1 VDARSV
7 LTIVRRCISVIFL
20 VFLTLAETPQTE
32 FLSDPADLLKY
43 ISAIRHSD
51 LSRALKLADTAST
64 TTRGSPA
71 DRWRLQLLD
80 AELRLDTLGGPDD
93 KIISA
98 VLNLLKLPVPSDVP
112 SIEAAAR
119 FASIRGYVAQI
130 EGKWKDAAG
139 FYAKAATGI
148 PVLNNDPCWKAE
160 LLVHHQ
166 AQTLRHLDQR
176 PDVSSLLK
184 RAARETEA
192 CPDKYWGTSAPNI
205 QGNAFNDQFQQ
216 YDRAVTQFQACFGLA
231 KANKFKQLIAFCA
244 ANAALA
250 YYNLGDYDNSLQMSD
265 QANQYYV
272 LIKEPNNKQRA
283 AWGVTQ
289 GHRARTYLAL
299 GELDQAAG
307 LYKEAT
313 RIANETSDRL
323 NVIRWRNELTSVY
336 IQKGEL
342 EAAEALN
349 RQVLKEASSDDLAV
363 MADAM
368 LNAAVLSRLMGD
380 FDDALKKL
388 DRIQQKSVENRQT
401 LAPKVIWNMHTERAR
416 NFAGLNLVSR
426 ARYEFD
432 AALRTADTA
441 HRALLKDYD
450 RLTFVSQLRNVYQS
464 YVAFLIDRKLT
475 GEALALA
482 ESSHARLLAEKL
494 NNTKTQSSFA
504 TFASIARARNAVI
517 LSYFTAPVR
526 SYMWVTTAA
535 GSEVFVL
542 PSETELRKLVKRHN
556 EPILE
561 ERSIAEDQAGRE
573 LYARLIAPAANSIP
587 ANANVV
593 VIPDGPLCDLNFETL
608 IPPGPAPH
616 YWIESATLTISPSLK
631 LLAAEAPRAIEPR
644 SVLAIG
650 GAVQV
655 DPGLQPIGDNEL
667 RAIKEIYGAK
677 CDLLSGAHAT
687 PMSFTNAHPE
697 HYSLI
702 HFSAHAIQY
711 PQSPLDS
718 YIALSPGTDNGYRL
732 YADEFTRIRLA
743 ADLVTLSACQSAGA
757 KNVPGEGLVGLTW
770 AVLSAGAHN
779 VIASLWPVAA
789 PATAGLMNRFYIH
802 LHSGESPDRALRAAK
817 LELITKLRATPYE
830 WAAFQLYSR

>member
-1 VDARSV
+1 MAYRSV
-7 LTIVRRCISVIFL
+7 LTTVRRCISVTFL

-32 FLSDPADLLKY
+32 RISDPADLLRL
-43 ISAIRHSD
+43 ISVIRHSD
-51 LSRALKLADTAST
+51 APGALKLADTGLT
-64 TTRGSPA
+64 TTRGFLA
-71 DRWRLQLLD
+71 DRWRLRLLD
-80 AELRLDTLGGPDD
+80 VELRLDTLGGADE
-93 KIISA
+93 KFMSET
-98 VLNLLKLPVPSDVP
+98 LNLLKVPVPSDVLSP
-112 SIEAAAR
+112 EATARLASIE
-119 FASIRGYVAQI
+119 GYVAQI
-130 EGKWKDAAG
+130 KGEWERADGLYKV
-139 FYAKAATGI
+139 AATGI
-148 PVLNNDPCWKAE
+148 PVLKEDHCWKAE

-166 AQTLRHLDQR
+166 AQALRHLNKWS
-176 PDVSSLLK
+176 DVTSLLK
-184 RAARETEA
+184 RAVGDTEA
-192 CPDKYWGTSAPNI
+192 CPDKYWGAAARNL
-205 QGNAFNDQFQQ
+205 QGNAFNDQFE
-216 YDRAVTQFQACFGLA
+216 YDRAVAQFQACFGLA
-231 KANKFKQLIAFCA
+231 RQNKLTQLIGICA

-250 YYNLGDYDNSLQMSD
+250 YYNLGDYDNCLRMSD
-265 QANQYYV
+265 EADKSYGPVNK
-272 LIKEPNNKQRA
+272 LNNKQRT
-283 AWGVTQ
+283 AWGITQ

-299 GELDQAAG
+299 DELDQAAG

-313 RIANETSDRL
+313 RIAIETSDHL
-323 NVIRWRNELTSVY
+323 NVIRWRNELTPVY

-342 EAAEALN
+342 EAAETLN
-349 RQVLKEASSDDLAV
+349 REVLKEASSDDFAV

-368 LNAAVLSRLMGD
+368 LNAAKLSRVKGD
-380 FDDALKKL
+380 FDEALKKL
-388 DRIQQKSVENRQT
+388 DGLQRKSVENGQT
-401 LAPKVIWNMHTERAR
+401 LAPKVIWNIHTERAR
-416 NFAGLNLVSR
+416 SFAGLNLVSR

-441 HRALLKDYD
+441 HRALLKEYD

-475 GEALALA
+475 GEALAVA

-494 NNTKTQSSFA
+494 NRTKPQSSFA

-517 LSYFTAPVR
+517 LSYFTAPVH
-526 SYMWVTTAA
+526 SYMWVTTA
-535 GSEVFVL
+535 GRSEVFAL
-542 PSETELRKLVKRHN
+542 PSEGELRRMVKRHN

-573 LYARLIAPAANSIP
+573 LYDRLIAPAANSVP

-616 YWIESATLTISPSLK
+616 YWIESATVTISPSLR
-631 LLAAEAPRAIEPR
+631 LLAAERPRAIEPG

-655 DPGLQPIGDNEL
+655 DPGLQPIGDGEL

-677 CDLLSGAHAT
+677 CDLLSGVHAT
-687 PMSFTNAHPE
+687 PMSFTHAHPE

-718 YIALSPGTDNGYRL
+718 YIALSPGTDNDYRL

-770 AVLSAGAHN
+770 AVLGAGAHN

-817 LELITKLRATPYE
+817 LELITKLRATPYD